1 MIATKDFIKSP
12 NSYLTLGDV
21 NLIFRLKYVK
31 FFTDYLGTIPVMKK
45 IRESLDLYNC
55 WMFN

>member
-1 MIATKDFIKSP
+1 MIANKDFIKSP
-12 NSYLTLGDV
+12 NSYLTLGDP

-31 FFTDYLGTIPVMKK
+31 FFIDYLGTTPVMRK
-45 IRESLDLYNC
+45 IRESLDLYNY